1 MTKNKLYSPHSIEGL
16 RIGRNKMEE
25 MTLEERKIIA
35 KFCAHC
41 KYYFFTSG
49 CEHINHPS
57 RKPHS
62 ECPDYERMLEAVKAE
77 TT

>member
-1 MTKNKLYSPHSIEGL
+1 MTIE
-16 RIGRNKMEE
+16 EQ
-25 MTLEERKIIA
+25 KIIA

-41 KYYFFTSG
+41 KYYWITSG

-62 ECPDYERMLEAVKAE
+62 ECPDYKRIQMPSLEDRVE
-77 TT
+77 IWN